1 MAEQLTPAQALAV
14 KNRGGRLLVSA
25 AAGSGKTKVLVDRL
39 MTYLT
44 DPNDPAQLDEFLVIT
59 YTRAA
64 AGELRAKIAKKLTER
79 IAQDPENSHLQKQL
93 QRLYLTKISTV
104 HGFCGDLLR
113 EYAYRLNLDADF
125 RVADEDVARELR
137 QQAMEEM
144 LERAYSTLQTD
155 QDFCAFTDSQNL
167 GRSDKQMG
175 EIIEKVYASA
185 RCHKDPEKWLESC
198 LESSESLPEDVGE
211 TVWGRAL
218 MESLFLWL
226 DSYIPALE
234 RCVRAAG
241 DMEKVR
247 ANLENLLAAAK
258 YLRGSRTWDQV
269 AARIRISFGR
279 LDFPKKNVDED
290 AKALI
295 KPVREGFK
303 TELGNRAKVFGRT
316 SAEIA
321 GDFDLCAQAQRGL
334 VKLVRQ
340 FSAEYEKLKKQRHI
354 LDFSDLE
361 HRTLDLLLGKDRSAP
376 TAVAVEV
383 GRRFREVLVDEYQ
396 DSNGVQDAIFDSLTR
411 EKQNCFLVGDVKQ
424 SIYQF
429 RQADPGIFL
438 KKYDAY
444 GPAETARPEQG
455 RKVLLSHNFRSGPE
469 IVEAVNYVF
478 SHCMT
483 KAVGGLDYGPAEAL
497 QEGVPREKLPDPA
510 AELWVL
516 TGAQDSRAGEAA
528 FVAKRIRQML
538 ESGTPIRGDKGLR
551 PVTVG
556 DIVLLMRSP
565 SSRAAAFQQ
574 ALEKQGIPCRTDA
587 GVDIL
592 ASPEIA
598 TLQSLLQT
606 VSNPRQDIP
615 LLGCLASPLFGFTAE
630 DLGQIR
636 AGSREERFFDAM
648 LESDSPKVRAF
659 LELLDRLRSVARMG
673 TLTELLELIFAET
686 DLESIYGAGPQ
697 GSAAKENLRQFYLL
711 AASFEQGQLCTLERF
726 LEHLERSA
734 EKGLSRAAAKDEN
747 AVTIMSIHQ
756 SKGLEFPVVF
766 LVDLSHRFNMIDAG
780 EQLLCHKTLGLGVQ
794 MADPEKRIRYPSLGK
809 LAIADRIRQETVSE
823 EMRVLY
829 VAMTRPKDRL
839 VMTYAVPN
847 ANGPK
852 AIDVLASTLSMRG
865 MEALCREAQCM
876 GHWILLAALDRPEA
890 GQLRDLAQTHEVAPS
905 DGCPWTIR
913 VVPEE
918 IEEQTTAREAPRQQ
932 PQPLPEQT
940 MQALRQALAFAYPYP
955 QAAVAPSK
963 QTATARKGRD
973 KDQEAAQDAPE
984 ERQPQRVWRTPGF
997 LEKTRDG
1004 RAYGSAMHRAM
1015 QYLHFEACGDK
1026 KSVRQ
1031 EIDRLVAEEFLTEE
1045 EGKLVNC
1052 TQIARFF
1059 ESDIGWK
1066 LRLGGQLLR
1075 EFKFSI
1081 LDDGSH
1087 YGAGLEGEQVLLQGV
1102 VDCAIVEED
1111 GITVLDFKTDRVTPD
1126 TLPQAVDR
1134 YRTQVQTYKEA
1145 LERIYEKKVK
1155 KALLY
1160 FFHLDQFVEL

>member
-218 MESLFLWL
+218 MESLFIWL

-551 PVTVG
+551 PVTAG

-940 MQALRQALAFAYPYP
+940 MQALRQALTFAYPYP

-1052 TQIARFF
+1052 AQIARFF

-1081 LDDGSH
+1081 LDDGRH